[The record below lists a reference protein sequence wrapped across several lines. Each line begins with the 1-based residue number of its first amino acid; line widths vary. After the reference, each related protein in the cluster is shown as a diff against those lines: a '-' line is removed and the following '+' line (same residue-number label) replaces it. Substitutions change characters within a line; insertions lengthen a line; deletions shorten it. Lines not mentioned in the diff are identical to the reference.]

1 MPITRYTKID
11 RGIIDF
17 DVAQSYGAYSAIMYV
32 EGDAIIIED
41 HTGRTISRGTND
53 EEYSSAIQEAVD
65 QIGSGKSI
73 FVMSGDYNSA
83 SVTLGEN
90 QTMILENGVTNL
102 SVDASASGAKVIRHS
117 GIASHNVVTKTSNY
131 TASNGDCV
139 LADASSEAITIT
151 LPSPSNNAIVNVKK
165 IDSSANVVTVE
176 PNGSE
181 TIDGS
186 SSKTIDTQ
194 YESYTF
200 ISDGTN
206 WYII

>member
-1 MPITRYTKID
+1 MPYEK
-11 RGIIDF
+11 
-17 DVAQSYGAYSAIMYV
+17 AYGAFDCPRCGSDVVPVAGGYRCTVCGHFIPSSDLPSTENVRILV
-32 EGDAIIIED
+32 GSPTRKPPVGDEKHLFFDTSNNIIYKG
-41 HTGRTISRGTND
+41 TGTGW
-53 EEYSSAIQEAVD
+53 SS
-65 QIGSGKSI
+65 
-73 FVMSGDYNSA
+73 FVPTY
-83 SVTLGEN
+83 
-90 QTMILENGVTNL
+90 
-102 SVDASASGAKVIRHS
+102 
-117 GIASHNVVTKTSNY
+117 NVVTKTSNY
-131 TASNGDCV
+131 TASNGDCI
-139 LADASSEAITIT
+139 LADASSGAITIT

-165 IDSSANVVTVE
+165 IDSSTNAVTVE

>member
-1 MPITRYTKID
+1 M
-11 RGIIDF
+11 GLDF
-17 DVAQSYGAYSAIMYV
+17 YKAKRD
-32 EGDAIIIED
+32 
-41 HTGRTISRGTND
+41 TPL
-53 EEYSSAIQEAVD
+53 SSATVIVAASDSLHPERADYICDGDSSTIQEALD

-102 SVDASASGAKVIRHS
+102 SVDVSASGAKVIRYS
-117 GIASHNVVTKTSNY
+117 GIIIYNVVTKNTNY

-139 LADASSEAITIT
+139 LADASSGAITIT
-151 LPSPSNNAIVNVKK
+151 LPSPSSNAIVNVKK
-165 IDSSANVVTVE
+165 IDSSTNAVTVE

>member
-1 MPITRYTKID
+1 MGLEFYKAKRDTPLSCAAV
-11 RGIIDF
+11 IIAASDSLHPERA
-17 DVAQSYGAYSAIMYV
+17 DYICD
-32 EGDAIIIED
+32 GD
-41 HTGRTISRGTND
+41 
-53 EEYSSAIQEAVD
+53 SSMIQGVID

-73 FVMSGDYNSA
+73 FVMSGDYRSA

-102 SVDASASGAKVIRHS
+102 SIDASASGAKVIRHS
-117 GIASHNVVTKTSNY
+117 GIIIYNVITKTSNY

-139 LADASSEAITIT
+139 LANASSGAITIT
-151 LPSPSNNAIVNVKK
+151 LPSPSSNAIVNVKK
-165 IDSSANVVTVE
+165 IDSSTNAVTVE

-181 TIDGS
+181 TINGS

>member
-17 DVAQSYGAYSAIMYV
+17 DVAQSYGAYSAILYV

-41 HTGRTISRGTND
+41 HTGRTISRGIND
-53 EEYSSAIQEAVD
+53 EEYSSAIQEALD

-73 FVMSGDYNSA
+73 FVMSGDYHSA

-102 SVDASASGAKVIRHS
+102 SVDASASGAKVIRYS
-117 GIASHNVVTKTSNY
+117 GIIIYNVVTKTSNY

-139 LADASSEAITIT
+139 LADASSGAITVT
-151 LPSPSNNAIVNVKK
+151 LPSPSSNAIVNVKK
-165 IDSSANVVTVE
+165 IDSSTNAVTVE